1 MKKPLKPIFAATAL
15 AFTVS
20 FTAPAGAQ
28 GISID
33 AVVQACEAQPESCAA
48 LIENFIATSG
58 LSGNALVG
66 QLSELAQRLF
76 EVVRTFANVQGIDLD
91 GIFEAIV
98 KVVEVVQEVDPEAA
112 EEILTEA
119 EEVAEEVGET
129 LPPVEASPQ

>member
-15 AFTVS
+15 AFAVS

-48 LIENFIATSG
+48 LVENFIATSG

-66 QLSELAQRLF
+66 QLSELAQRLTD
-76 EVVRTFANVQGIDLD
+76 VVATLGRVQGIDLD
-91 GIFEAIV
+91 GILVAIV
-98 KVVEVVQEVDPEAA
+98 RVVEVVREVDPAVA
-112 EEILTEA
+112 DQILA
-119 EEVAEEVGET
+119 VAEQGVEQIGET
-129 LPPVEASPQ
+129 LPDEASPQ

>member
-48 LIENFIATSG
+48 LVENFIATSG

-66 QLSELAQRLF
+66 QLSELAQRLTD
-76 EVVRTFANVQGIDLD
+76 VVATLGRVQGIDLD
-91 GIFEAIV
+91 GILEAIV
-98 KVVEVVQEVDPEAA
+98 RVVEVVREVDPAVA
-112 EEILTEA
+112 DQILA
-119 EEVAEEVGET
+119 VAEQVVEQIGET
-129 LPPVEASPQ
+129 LPDEASPQ

>member
-48 LIENFIATSG
+48 LVENFIATSG

-66 QLSELAQRLF
+66 QLSELAQRLTD
-76 EVVRTFANVQGIDLD
+76 VVATLGRVQGIDLD
-91 GIFEAIV
+91 GILVAIV
-98 KVVEVVQEVDPEAA
+98 RVVEVVREVDPAVA
-112 EEILTEA
+112 DQILV
-119 EEVAEEVGET
+119 VAEQVAEQIGET
-129 LPPVEASPQ
+129 LPNEASPQ

>member
-15 AFTVS
+15 AFAVS

-66 QLSELAQRLF
+66 QLSELAQRLTD
-76 EVVRTFANVQGIDLD
+76 VVATLGRVQGIDLD
-91 GIFEAIV
+91 GILVAIV
-98 KVVEVVQEVDPEAA
+98 RVVEVVREVDPAVA
-112 EEILTEA
+112 DQILV
-119 EEVAEEVGET
+119 VAEQVAEQIGET
-129 LPPVEASPQ
+129 LPNEASPQ